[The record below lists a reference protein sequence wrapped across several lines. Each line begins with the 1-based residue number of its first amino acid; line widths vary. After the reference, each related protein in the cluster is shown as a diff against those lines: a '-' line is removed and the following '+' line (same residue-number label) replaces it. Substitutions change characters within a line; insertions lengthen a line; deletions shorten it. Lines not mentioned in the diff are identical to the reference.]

1 MVALVIGLVLRWFG
15 NIKII
20 SWKWLFLLIALSVL
34 SIWLRWCHFL
44 YEHMLAYLIWHVLR
58 TYSLVLS
65 RPIWKEFQIFSIV
78 ETNNIKGHQLT
89 RQLSCDS
96 NTHMDF
102 TCWAWAWAWAKKP
115 EPRLAYQSISANAE
129 RL

>member
-1 MVALVIGLVLRWFG
+1 MFYGPTALYCHVPFEKSFKFFQLL
-15 NIKII
+15 KQII
-20 SWKWLFLLIALSVL
+20 
-34 SIWLRWCHFL
+34 
-44 YEHMLAYLIWHVLR
+44 
-58 TYSLVLS
+58 
-65 RPIWKEFQIFSIV
+65 Q
-78 ETNNIKGHQLT
+78 IKGHQLT